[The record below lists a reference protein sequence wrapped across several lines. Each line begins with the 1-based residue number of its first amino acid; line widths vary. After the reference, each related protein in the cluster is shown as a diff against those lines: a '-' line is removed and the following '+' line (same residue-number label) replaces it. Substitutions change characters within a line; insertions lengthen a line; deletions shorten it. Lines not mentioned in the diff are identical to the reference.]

1 MVSTELLEQINARL
15 KQITGLFTKDFGGL
29 DVILIG
35 DLRQLPPVKA
45 TPIFKQI
52 KRKITG
58 ETPWRKFKQFELK
71 QVMRQENR
79 QFSEILTKIGDGNI
93 LTEEEL
99 KVMES
104 RFITKEEA
112 QSVCPEG
119 IRLLFTNAAVNAY
132 NYSVLNSVDDKIIS
146 VASDVIT
153 GCHNPE
159 QENFV
164 RQKLHK
170 MKTDETGGLPYEL
183 ILVLNRPYMITNNI
197 DVADR
202 LSNGTVG
209 KLYHVERDENGDI
222 IRIWLK
228 FPKSCG
234 RKQAKKL
241 RNLSA
246 RLNLDDDAV
255 PITSQTS
262 SVALNNNKTIIAKRK
277 HFPLVSA
284 LAMTIHKSQG
294 GTYDAI
300 VYEYDHKHPRE
311 LVYVALS
318 RVTKI
323 EGLFMVTKENTED
336 SWKFWIGRSGIP
348 LNTSESDKHLKR
360 STKTHMKNEEP
371 IHIPDFNFVASYKR
385 PEVPAAGVAIYQHT
399 QDTSHIVTSYMDIHT
414 KFTRGIGVNVPD
426 IGEICVARCNSE
438 NGQYILMVAVYISPE
453 KSMQQIEQFLFENLM
468 IYTKEGSELLEKRF
482 GEKFDDIPM
491 ILSGDFNINFADDK
505 NLSLIEFL
513 NETLGLT
520 MSNDRKV
527 STTNYHKPIVSFLE
541 YNEMIERTDN
551 LSIVEINDD
560 NDVNNENN
568 VQT

>member
-1 MVSTELLEQINARL
+1 
-15 KQITGLFTKDFGGL
+15 
-29 DVILIG
+29 
-35 DLRQLPPVKA
+35 
-45 TPIFKQI
+45 
-52 KRKITG
+52 
-58 ETPWRKFKQFELK
+58 
-71 QVMRQENR
+71 
-79 QFSEILTKIGDGNI
+79 
-93 LTEEEL
+93 
-99 KVMES
+99 
-104 RFITKEEA
+104 
-112 QSVCPEG
+112 
-119 IRLLFTNAAVNAY
+119 
-132 NYSVLNSVDDKIIS
+132 
-146 VASDVIT
+146 
-153 GCHNPE
+153 
-159 QENFV
+159 
-164 RQKLHK
+164 
-170 MKTDETGGLPYEL
+170 
-183 ILVLNRPYMITNNI
+183 
-197 DVADR
+197 
-202 LSNGTVG
+202 
-209 KLYHVERDENGDI
+209 
-222 IRIWLK
+222 
-228 FPKSCG
+228 
-234 RKQAKKL
+234 
-241 RNLSA
+241 
-246 RLNLDDDAV
+246 
-255 PITSQTS
+255 
-262 SVALNNNKTIIAKRK
+262 
-277 HFPLVSA
+277 
-284 LAMTIHKSQG
+284 MTIHKSQG

-300 VYEYDHKHPRE
+300 VYEYDRKHPRE

-323 EGLFMVTKENTED
+323 KGLFMVTKENTED

-348 LNTSESDKHLKR
+348 LNASESDKHLKR
-360 STKTHMKNEEP
+360 STSHREDLTLELKRLKNNTLQTVTQTFLEFISNKKGLSIFSFNCQSLHAHVTDLKNEAIVKKSNVLLLSETRMKNEEP

-414 KFTRGIGVNVPD
+414 KFTRGIGVNVSD

-482 GEKFDDIPM
+482 GEKFDAIPM

-551 LSIVEINDD
+551 LSIVEINDG

>member
-1 MVSTELLEQINARL
+1 MNRTAVGGRRLE
-15 KQITGLFTKDFGGL
+15 F
-29 DVILIG
+29 ILG
-35 DLRQLPPVKA
+35 
-45 TPIFKQI
+45 
-52 KRKITG
+52 
-58 ETPWRKFKQFELK
+58 
-71 QVMRQENR
+71 
-79 QFSEILTKIGDGNI
+79 
-93 LTEEEL
+93 
-99 KVMES
+99 
-104 RFITKEEA
+104 
-112 QSVCPEG
+112 
-119 IRLLFTNAAVNAY
+119 
-132 NYSVLNSVDDKIIS
+132 
-146 VASDVIT
+146 
-153 GCHNPE
+153 
-159 QENFV
+159 
-164 RQKLHK
+164 
-170 MKTDETGGLPYEL
+170 TDSG
-183 ILVLNRPYMITNNI
+183 V
-197 DVADR
+197 
-202 LSNGTVG
+202 
-209 KLYHVERDENGDI
+209 VERDENGDI

-234 RKQAKKL
+234 RKQATKL

-300 VYEYDHKHPRE
+300 VYEYDRKHPRE

-348 LNTSESDKHLKR
+348 LNASESDKHLKR
-360 STKTHMKNEEP
+360 STKTRMKNEEP

-414 KFTRGIGVNVPD
+414 KFTRGIGVNVSD

-468 IYTKEGSELLEKRF
+468 IYTKEGSELLEK
-482 GEKFDDIPM
+482 D
-491 ILSGDFNINFADDK
+491 LAK
-505 NLSLIEFL
+505 NL
-513 NETLGLT
+513 
-520 MSNDRKV
+520 
-527 STTNYHKPIVSFLE
+527 TTYL
-541 YNEMIERTDN
+541 
-551 LSIVEINDD
+551 
-560 NDVNNENN
+560 
-568 VQT
+568 

>member
-1 MVSTELLEQINARL
+1 MMYVT
-15 KQITGLFTKDFGGL
+15 LFC
-29 DVILIG
+29 
-35 DLRQLPPVKA
+35 VKA
-45 TPIFKQI
+45 VQ
-52 KRKITG
+52 
-58 ETPWRKFKQFELK
+58 
-71 QVMRQENR
+71 
-79 QFSEILTKIGDGNI
+79 
-93 LTEEEL
+93 
-99 KVMES
+99 
-104 RFITKEEA
+104 
-112 QSVCPEG
+112 
-119 IRLLFTNAAVNAY
+119 
-132 NYSVLNSVDDKIIS
+132 
-146 VASDVIT
+146 
-153 GCHNPE
+153 
-159 QENFV
+159 
-164 RQKLHK
+164 
-170 MKTDETGGLPYEL
+170 
-183 ILVLNRPYMITNNI
+183 
-197 DVADR
+197 
-202 LSNGTVG
+202 TVG
-209 KLYHVERDENGDI
+209 CALVGGSDI
-222 IRIWLK
+222 STRR
-228 FPKSCG
+228 SCG
-234 RKQAKKL
+234 RKQATKL

-300 VYEYDHKHPRE
+300 VYEYDRKHPRE

-348 LNTSESDKHLKR
+348 LNASESDKHLKR
-360 STKTHMKNEEP
+360 STN
-371 IHIPDFNFVASYKR
+371 FNFVASYKR

-414 KFTRGIGVNVPD
+414 KFTRGIGVNVSD

-453 KSMQQIEQFLFENLM
+453 KSMQQIEQFLFEYLM

-527 STTNYHKPIVSFLE
+527 STTKYKTTIDAVFIRYL
-541 YNEMIERTDN
+541 DKF
-551 LSIVEINDD
+551 
-560 NDVNNENN
+560 
-568 VQT
+568 Q

>member
-1 MVSTELLEQINARL
+1 MSADDTAILSRHKNLNTLVENINEHLAHLEIWFSVWKIALNTSKTEAVFFSQRVPPPEITLQNQRIPWSHHTKYLGVYLDKTLTFRQHITQIR
-15 KQITGLFTKDFGGL
+15 T
-29 DVILIG
+29 
-35 DLRQLPPVKA
+35 
-45 TPIFKQI
+45 
-52 KRKITG
+52 
-58 ETPWRKFKQFELK
+58 KFKNVTHKYYSLICRK
-71 QVMRQENR
+71 SKLSRQ
-79 QFSEILTKIGDGNI
+79 
-93 LTEEEL
+93 
-99 KVMES
+99 
-104 RFITKEEA
+104 
-112 QSVCPEG
+112 
-119 IRLLFTNAAVNAY
+119 
-132 NYSVLNSVDDKIIS
+132 
-146 VASDVIT
+146 
-153 GCHNPE
+153 
-159 QENFV
+159 
-164 RQKLHK
+164 
-170 MKTDETGGLPYEL
+170 
-183 ILVLNRPYMITNNI
+183 
-197 DVADR
+197 
-202 LSNGTVG
+202 
-209 KLYHVERDENGDI
+209 RDENGDI

-234 RKQAKKL
+234 RKQATKL

-262 SVALNNNKTIIAKRK
+262 SVSLNNNKTIIAKRK

-300 VYEYDHKHPRE
+300 VYEYDRKHPRE

-348 LNTSESDKHLKR
+348 LNASESDKHLKR
-360 STKTHMKNEEP
+360 STSHREDLTLELKRLKNNTLQTVTQTFLEFISNKKGLSIFSFNCQSLHAHVTDLKNDAIVKKSNVLLLSETRMKNEEP

-414 KFTRGIGVNVPD
+414 KFTRGIGVNVSD

-520 MSNDRKV
+520 MSNDRK
-527 STTNYHKPIVSFLE
+527 SLTFQDRRLE
-541 YNEMIERTDN
+541 SGRTKN
-551 LSIVEINDD
+551 SNQRAT
-560 NDVNNENN
+560 NNERDAKIHASKLRLLACRRPSNCN
-568 VQT
+568 DLLPNMKTQRSAMSLDFCQIRD